1 MTKRPDLELPF
12 VLEPPL
18 PRPAWRRRYT
28 SAAGREWTAW
38 PSHMLPAQCHS
49 CSHSLPSAS
58 NQHPGLAV
66 PDLFTPGDVQ
76 ARPRSTC
83 QLPPSLPIA
92 YARIEW
98 TRFTRSHVLLSR
110 QGGSSSLAEWLACS
124 TQAQKGLSS
133 NRSRGA
139 DG

>member
-1 MTKRPDLELPF
+1 MTKQPDLELPF

-49 CSHSLPSAS
+49 CSLPFTSFSKQSAPW
-58 NQHPGLAV
+58 PGRAGPLH
-66 PDLFTPGDVQ
+66 DVQ

-124 TQAQKGLSS
+124 TPAQKGLSS

-139 DG
+139 VG